1 MTTQR
6 RAAKIAISLPHE
18 QLEYLKATE
27 EAGRGSVS
35 GHIQRLIQQEREA
48 ADIELTLRRLFG
60 EQRRPGTDHEAWAR
74 QALGLDDGGDGAG
87 PGTGPGTGAGAGPAV
102 NGTGVAGTVTG

>member
-1 MTTQR
+1 LLPAPPGGYNYGMTTQR

-18 QLEYLKATE
+18 QLEYLKAAE

-48 ADIELTLRRLFG
+48 ADVELTLRRLFG
-60 EQRRPGTDHEAWAR
+60 DEPRPGAEHEAWAR
-74 QALGLDDGGDGAG
+74 RALGLDGSPG
-87 PGTGPGTGAGAGPAV
+87 PAANGTGP
-102 NGTGVAGTVTG
+102 AGTVTG